1 MEGNF
6 LRLQST
12 ASLLTFFVTR
22 NRLQLYGSGN
32 LSRVVTLDVPQTIE
46 KDLEIVDYPG
56 FISMLDLWCT
66 NLKLGASDAVIIFSE
81 DVYFVK
87 EALEND
93 SEDKAM
99 NEANT
104 FIQSVPF
111 EHSAVKRFSIGSA
124 KQLVAANERYMT
136 VLIDG
141 LRTHDITVLGV
152 VPVFV
157 LEGQGAKRVLD
168 PDMAKYV
175 SSHLDTLKPMSI
187 VPPERPRETPSKEVE
202 VFAKKNQRFVVF
214 LGVFV
219 VLIIVLAILLLL
231 R

>member
-1 MEGNF
+1 M
-6 LRLQST
+6 
-12 ASLLTFFVTR
+12 
-22 NRLQLYGSGN
+22 
-32 LSRVVTLDVPQTIE
+32 VTLDVPQSIE

-66 NLKLGASDAVIIFSE
+66 NVKLGASDAVIVLSE

-87 EALEND
+87 EALESD
-93 SEDKAM
+93 DEDKAM
-99 NEANT
+99 LETNT
-104 FIQSVPF
+104 FAQSVPF

-136 VLIDG
+136 VLIDR

-157 LEGQGAKRVLD
+157 LEGHSAKRLLD
-168 PDMAKYV
+168 ADMARYV
-175 SSHLDTLKPMSI
+175 SLHVDRLKSMSF
-187 VPPERPRETPSKEVE
+187 VTPEQPRDNPSKEVE